1 MWAAF
6 KFETA
11 VRSETKTNKS
21 PKQYKVIGETED
33 RQKRVINKTTLTAGT
48 LAQSLHALS
57 WSPVRI

>member
-33 RQKRVINKTTLTAGT
+33 RQKRVGLLVTRTNLTTVSIL
-48 LAQSLHALS
+48 LLHTHTH
-57 WSPVRI
+57 